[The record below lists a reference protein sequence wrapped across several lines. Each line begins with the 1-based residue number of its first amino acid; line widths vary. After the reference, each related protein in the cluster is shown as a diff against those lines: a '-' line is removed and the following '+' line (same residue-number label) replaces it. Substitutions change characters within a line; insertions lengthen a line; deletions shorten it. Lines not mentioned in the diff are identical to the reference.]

1 MAGGLAG
8 RAILVVGA
16 GIGGLAA
23 ALALAR
29 RGARVRV
36 IEQAP
41 ALTEVGAGLQIGP
54 NAVAVLEAL
63 GVAEAL
69 APLASAPPAV
79 ELRDFR
85 HGALV
90 ARLPMGAAAL
100 ARHGRPYWQFHRADL
115 LGALAEAALAAG
127 AGIETGARVTRVVQD
142 GARVRVVTEAGEV
155 AAEAVVA
162 ADGARSGIR
171 AELFGGQP
179 PRFTGN
185 VAWRGLVAAERL
197 PPDAVPVAT
206 RVTMGQGR
214 HLVTYPLRGGSVVNF
229 VAVEERAA
237 WVAEGW
243 SATDD
248 PARLRAA
255 FRGWHPGVEAL
266 LAAVTETFLW
276 GLHDHAPLP
285 DWNRGR
291 VALLGDACHPML
303 PFLAQGA
310 AMAIEDAWVLAAC
323 LDAAAT
329 VEVGLGDYGRR
340 RLPRA
345 TRVQVAAAR
354 NGRIYHLGAPAR
366 APAHLAL
373 RLVSRVA
380 PGALLGRFDWLYGA
394 DVTGARV
401 GAGSI

>member
-1 MAGGLAG
+1 MALAG
-8 RAILVVGA
+8 RDIAVVGA

-36 IEQAP
+36 FERAP

-63 GVAEAL
+63 GLGGAL
-69 APLASAPPAV
+69 APLASAPPAI

-85 HGALV
+85 QGALV
-90 ARLPMGAAAL
+90 ARLPMGAAAV

-115 LGALAEAALAAG
+115 LGVLAGAATAAG
-127 AGIETGARVTRVVQD
+127 ARIETGAHVAGVAQD
-142 GARVRVVTEAGEV
+142 GAGARVLTEGAGF
-155 AAEAVVA
+155 AAEAVIA
-162 ADGARSGIR
+162 ADGARSAIR
-171 AELFGGQP
+171 AAHFAGRP

-185 VAWRGLVAAERL
+185 VAWRGLVAAERQ
-197 PPDAVPVAT
+197 PVGVVPAAT
-206 RVTMGQGR
+206 CVTMGPGR
-214 HLVTYPLRGGSVVNF
+214 HLVTYPLRGGALVNF
-229 VAVEERAA
+229 VAVEERDA
-237 WVAEGW
+237 WAAEGW

-248 PARLRAA
+248 PDHLRAA

-285 DWNRGR
+285 DWSLGR

-323 LDAAAT
+323 LDRAEA
-329 VEVGLGDYGRR
+329 VDEGLRDYSRE
-340 RLPRA
+340 RLARA
-345 TRVQVAAAR
+345 TRTQRAAAR
-354 NGRIYHLGAPAR
+354 NGRIYHLRDPAR

-373 RLVSRVA
+373 RLASRMA
-380 PGALLGRFDWLYGA
+380 PAALLGRFDWLYGA
-394 DVTGARV
+394 DVTSGDGGGAV
-401 GAGSI
+401 